1 MNDDHNH
8 DDNTLLQL
16 AIALVTTLII
26 GIALIYIG
34 LS

>member
-1 MNDDHNH
+1 MNDDHHN

-16 AIALVTTLII
+16 ATALMTTLII
-26 GIALIYIG
+26 GCALIFIG